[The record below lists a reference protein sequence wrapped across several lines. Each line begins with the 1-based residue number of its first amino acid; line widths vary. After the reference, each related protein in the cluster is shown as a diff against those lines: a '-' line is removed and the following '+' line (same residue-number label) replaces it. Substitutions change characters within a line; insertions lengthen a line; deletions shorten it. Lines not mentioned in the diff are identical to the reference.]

1 MSSFRDA
8 VVPMVAPSAEPI
20 ASPIATERLLLVPA
34 TLALARAELEDRA
47 EFAALLNADVP
58 AAWPPQA
65 VADALPL
72 FALWLQAAPTCGGW
86 FSWYAL
92 ARQVR
97 GGASVLVASGGFVG
111 PPLDGEV
118 SVGYAVLPAFE
129 GRGYAS
135 EMTAALVDWA
145 LAQPRVERVIAETEW
160 AHPASVRV
168 LSKLGFVRSGSAQAA
183 EGLRFE
189 RRRDAAG

>member
-1 MSSFRDA
+1 MSFTRDA
-8 VVPMVAPSAEPI
+8 VFPIAPPVAEPI
-20 ASPIATERLLLVPA
+20 VTERLLLVPA

-47 EFAALLNADVP
+47 EFAALLGAQIP
-58 AAWPPQA
+58 EAWPPQT
-65 VADALPL
+65 VAAALPL
-72 FALWLQAAPTCGGW
+72 FALWLQAAPSCGGW

-92 ARQVR
+92 ARPEAAGVP
-97 GGASVLVASGGFVG
+97 VLVASGGFIG

-118 SVGYAVLPAFE
+118 AVGYAVLPQFE

-135 EMTAALVDWA
+135 EMTGALVEWA

-160 AHPASVRV
+160 ANPASVRV
-168 LSKLGFVRSGSAQAA
+168 LSKLGFVRSGTARAA

-189 RRRDAAG
+189 RGRDAAG

>member
-1 MSSFRDA
+1 MSFTRDA
-8 VVPMVAPSAEPI
+8 VFPI
-20 ASPIATERLLLVPA
+20 APPGAEPIATERLLLVPA

-47 EFAALLNADVP
+47 EFAALLNAHVP
-58 AAWPPQA
+58 EAWPPQT

-72 FALWLQAAPTCGGW
+72 FALWLQAAPSCGGW

-92 ARQVR
+92 ARQED
-97 GGASVLVASGGFVG
+97 GAASVLVASGGFVG

-118 SVGYAVLPAFE
+118 AVGYAVLPQFE

-135 EMTAALVDWA
+135 EMAGALVEWA

-160 AHPASVRV
+160 ANPASVRV
-168 LSKLGFVRSGSAQAA
+168 LSKLGFVRSGTARAA

-189 RRRDAAG
+189 RSRDAAG